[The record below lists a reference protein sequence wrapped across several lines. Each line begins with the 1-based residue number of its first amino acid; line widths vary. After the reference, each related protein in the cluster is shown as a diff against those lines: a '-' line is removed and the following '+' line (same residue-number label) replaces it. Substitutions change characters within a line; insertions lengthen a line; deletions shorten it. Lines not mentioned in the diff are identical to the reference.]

1 MKKEN
6 RKGKKAKEA
15 RKPSPILKSL
25 QKKISSPRKTATL
38 SALKKDKKQS
48 DITVEKIAVMDVAE
62 RGKGTA
68 LDNGYNAELFKF
80 NLSQEAKFDT
90 AAAALSETNIP
101 ERYADDRIVLMA
113 RDPWWIYTYWD
124 ISDERKNAIANA
136 IPDEERNNCR
146 LIIRVYDVTDKHF
159 NGSNAHYFFDIDV
172 PTLNSNWYI
181 HTNNPGRSF
190 CVEIGLL
197 TLSGAFHALARS
209 NSVTAPRYGISNI
222 IDELWMLPDEEFFKL
237 MSRFSLTTKSSF
249 QEKREIEWESF
260 FEQLFKS
267 QVSSGEFSSLFSFLG
282 KEKRKR
288 EFFLEVWTDVIVY
301 GRTEA
306 DASVTLCGKKVALSK
321 EGTFKAH
328 FTLPKGKF
336 SFPVEAT
343 SYDGADTLK
352 LTPAV
357 ERKE

>member
-1 MKKEN
+1 MRKES

-15 RKPSPILKSL
+15 TKLSAILKSF
-25 QKKISSPRKTATL
+25 QKKISGPRKTSTL
-38 SALKKDKKQS
+38 AAFKKDKKPG
-48 DITVEKIAVMDVAE
+48 DIVVEKIAVMDVAE

-80 NLSQEAKFDT
+80 NPSRETKFDA

-113 RDPWWIYTYWD
+113 RDPWWIYSYWD
-124 ISDERKNAIANA
+124 ISDERKNTVSNA
-136 IPDEERNNCR
+136 IPEEERNSCR
-146 LIIRVYDVTDKHF
+146 LVIRVYDVTDKNF
-159 NGSNAHYFFDIDV
+159 NGCNAHYFFDIDI
-172 PTLNSNWYI
+172 PSLNSSWYI

-197 TLSGAFHALARS
+197 ALSGAFHALARS
-209 NSVTAPRYGISNI
+209 NSVMAPRYGISNI

-237 MSRFSLTTKSSF
+237 MSRFSLTAKSSF
-249 QEKREIEWESF
+249 EEKKEIHWESF

-267 QVSSGEFSSLFSFLG
+267 QVSSGEFSSLFSSLG
-282 KEKRKR
+282 KEERKR

-301 GRTEA
+301 GRTAA
-306 DASVTLCGKKVALSK
+306 DASVTLCGKKLDLSK

-343 SYDGADTLK
+343 SRDGVDTLK